1 MRIMTEKVAQQ
12 LVKLLAD
19 NRIHPDQWRL
29 WIPQNITEE
38 NIHIIANAHQ
48 LSVGIL
54 ESIEENDIGLPA
66 HLVLEYPVRDK
77 E

>member
-1 MRIMTEKVAQQ
+1 MRILTEKVAQQ

-38 NIHIIANAHQ
+38 NIHIIANAKM
-48 LSVGIL
+48 LADGIN
-54 ESIEENDIGLPA
+54 ESIEENQIGLPP
-66 HLVLEYPVRDK
+66 HLMLNYFPD
-77 E
+77 

>member
-1 MRIMTEKVAQQ
+1 MRIMSEKVAQQ
-12 LVKLLAD
+12 LIKILAD

-38 NIHIIANAHQ
+38 NVNIIANAHQ

-54 ESIEENDIGLPA
+54 ESIEENRIGLPA
-66 HLVLEYPVRDK
+66 HLMLDYPLEDK